1 MDKSMLQ
8 VLVDA
13 QRALLGALNVQGEG
27 GPVAIITAA
36 APSFRY
42 QEEGLLTIDQMS
54 ALIRRVGNRI
64 NPTALRLLFASWALS
79 QLGDIITPEDAW
91 EYGAQV
97 KKPNDIAVFR
107 KRVSEG
113 VDALDAAQSALGLA
127 KAERAVKA
135 EANRAESDALQTRL
149 AKEWALVSA
158 YGMTAAEFTEIV
170 TSVVE
175 GSLVTV

>member
-8 VLVDA
+8 ALINA
-13 QRALLGALNVQGEG
+13 QTALLGALNVQGKG

-36 APSFRY
+36 APSFKVTG
-42 QEEGLLTIDQMS
+42 EGLMTVDQIS
-54 ALIRRVGNRI
+54 TLIRRSSGRT
-64 NPTALRLLFASWALS
+64 NPTALRILFASWALS
-79 QLGDIITPEDAW
+79 QLDDIITPEDAY

-97 KKPNDIAVFR
+97 RKPNDIAVFR

-113 VDALDAAQSALGLA
+113 VEALDIAQAALGLD

-135 EANRAESDALQTRL
+135 EANRAESDKLTERL